1 MAGAA
6 VHDPVASL
14 VFCAPANARHTIVN
28 GKVVVRDGRLVTLDC
43 PRLVERHNRFARAL
57 VD

>member
-1 MAGAA
+1 
-6 VHDPVASL
+6 VASL

-57 VD
+57 VE